1 MAAATVKAMTPEA
14 VAETAELLA
23 RSKSPVVIAGVEIH
37 RRGLQQPLLDF
48 IEQTNLPIAAT
59 LTGKSVIRER
69 HPNYLGIYSGALSN
83 DDARRVVEDSDCIL
97 MLGMTLNDIDT
108 GGYTI
113 QLNPQQMIRATQGE
127 VFIRHHRYPGAP
139 LNDFLGRLSRQAYPR
154 NEQLPAFTTGP
165 EATNFPEKDRA
176 MTIARLIGRLNAT
189 LTPDMMVV
197 CDTGDCLFAHSLKLA
212 SEFPT
217 TDVCRAVST
226 ATRNVCSGEII
237 QNNRKGDLQLAEEQY
252 FELIRMKTG
261 ELFALA
267 CELGGSLAGADAEE
281 TQALRRYGMALGT
294 AYQIYDDC
302 LDLFGA
308 EETAG
313 KSLGTDIA
321 GGKATLP
328 VLLLQQ
334 QAGLE
339 MTTKLKQMVGQW
351 DENQLN
357 ILQGWLS
364 EFNTLE
370 QSQCKLEAFLVEAR
384 ESLEVIEESAHRD
397 VLEVLTRFLAQQSA
411 QLGVS

>member
-1 MAAATVKAMTPEA
+1 MLASNLPAPPTPVSSPSPAEVWA
-14 VAETAELLA
+14 GLVAPYAEFLDEVSSELA
-23 RSKSPVVIAGVEIH
+23 RQIDSFEPEIAEHASYVISNPGKRLRPLLVGLAGGAHEGYGKSLVEVAVVIEMVHLATLVHDDIMDEAEV
-37 RRGLQQPLLDF
+37 RRGHP
-48 IEQTNLPIAAT
+48 T
-59 LTGKSVIRER
+59 LASKWGNSVAV
-69 HPNYLGIYSGALSN
+69 L
-83 DDARRVVEDSDCIL
+83 
-97 MLGMTLNDIDT
+97 
-108 GGYTI
+108 
-113 QLNPQQMIRATQGE
+113 
-127 VFIRHHRYPGAP
+127 
-139 LNDFLGRLSRQAYPR
+139 
-154 NEQLPAFTTGP
+154 
-165 EATNFPEKDRA
+165 
-176 MTIARLIGRLNAT
+176 
-189 LTPDMMVV
+189 
-197 CDTGDCLFAHSLKLA
+197 TGDCLFAHSLKLA

-334 QAGLE
+334 QAGPE

-357 ILQGWLS
+357 ILRSWLS
-364 EFNTLE
+364 EFSTLE
-370 QSQCKLEAFLVEAR
+370 QSQARLERYLAEALEA
-384 ESLEVIEESAHRD
+384 LEVIEASAHRD
-397 VLEVLTRFLAQQSA
+397 VLTALTRFLAQQSA